1 MKKFLTCLLVVTV
14 LISCRVS
21 YGFRTASIDYTIIKT
36 MNIKDFQNQASRVY
50 PPLIQEFN
58 EHLKDVFIRNTKLRF
73 VSDNQPADLELE
85 GEITR
90 YDLTP
95 MAVQGDGYAGETRL
109 TMAVRIRYINNVQPG
124 KDKEETFSAYRD
136 FKSDKMLEEVQDGLI
151 EELNKEIVDQI
162 FNTTLSDW

>member
-1 MKKFLTCLLVVTV
+1 MKKFLTYFFIVTV
-14 LISCRVS
+14 LISCKIS
-21 YGFRTASIDYTIIKT
+21 YGFRTASIDYTKIKT

-50 PPLIQEFN
+50 PPLIQAFN
-58 EHLKDVFIRNTKLRF
+58 EHLKDVFIRNTKLTF
-73 VSDNQPADLELE
+73 VTNNQPADLELE

-95 MAVQGDGYAGETRL
+95 MAVQGDGYAGQTRL
-109 TMAVRIRYINNVQPG
+109 TMAVRIRYINNVEPG
-124 KDKEETFSAYRD
+124 KDKEETFTAYRD
-136 FKSDKMLEEVQDGLI
+136 FNSDRLLESVQDGLI